1 MDFYPFSMPGGG
13 VNRRNLLKGT
23 VAAVGSALPGSGAP
37 LVAPRAAVTGLEI
50 FYVKVNRRGNW
61 LIPRIR
67 TSAGVT
73 GIGDS
78 SQSGDD
84 AATVRFL
91 HQFFEALKGR
101 SIYDVEWFRATV
113 RPTVDAN
120 GQPAAVAA
128 SALEHCLWDIHG
140 QILSLPTYELFGGRV
155 QSRIRNYANINR
167 STDPRTPDGFARM
180 AERAV
185 AAGFDAVKLA
195 PFDDMPKGLTDAKT
209 IEEFTQRGLECA
221 AAVRRTIGPKRDLL
235 VDAHS
240 HFNVERGIELARRFE
255 PLNLFWLEEVTPAKP
270 IEDLSTINRVARMP
284 TAGGETVRGVEG
296 FYPYIA
302 AGAVD
307 IVMPDVKFCGGMLEL
322 RKIAALAEGAR
333 LRVAPHGPASPV
345 GNAVAAQVCATMPNF
360 LILEFSY
367 GEVPWRAE
375 LIDPPETIVDSAL
388 PLSTRPGLGIRLNE
402 KTAAK
407 YAAVIR

>member
-1 MDFYPFSMPGGG
+1 M
-13 VNRRNLLKGT
+13 NRRDLLKG
-23 VAAVGSALPGSGAP
+23 AAATAGLALPGAGIARG
-37 LVAPRAAVTGLEI
+37 VPRPTVTGLET

-61 LIPRIR
+61 LIPRLQ

-73 GIGDS
+73 GIGDA

-84 AATVRFL
+84 AATLRFL
-91 HQFFEALKGR
+91 RQFFEALKGR
-101 SIYDVEWFRATV
+101 SIYDVESFRAAV
-113 RPTVDAN
+113 RPLVDAN
-120 GQPAAVAA
+120 GRPATVAA

-140 QILSLPTYELFGGRV
+140 QVLSLPAYELFGGRV
-155 QSRIRNYANINR
+155 QPRIRNYANINR

-195 PFDDMPKGLTDAKT
+195 PFDDMPRGLTDAT
-209 IEEFTQRGLECA
+209 RIEQFTQRGLACV
-221 AAVRRTIGPKRDLL
+221 AAVRRAIGPKRDLL

-240 HFNVERGIELARRFE
+240 HFNVERGLQLAKRLE
-255 PLNLFWLEEVTPAKP
+255 PLNLFWLEEVTPARP
-270 IEDLSTINRVARMP
+270 LEDLATINRLARMP
-284 TAGGETVRGVEG
+284 TAGGESIRGVEG
-296 FYPYIA
+296 FYPYIT

-307 IVMPDVKFCGGMLEL
+307 IVMPDVRVCGGMLEL
-322 RKIAALAEGAR
+322 LKIAALAEGAR

-345 GNAVAAQVCATMPNF
+345 GNAAAAQVCAAMPNF

-375 LIDPPETIVDSAL
+375 LVDPPETIVDSAL
-388 PLSTRPGLGIRLNE
+388 PISDRPGLGIRLNE
-402 KTAAK
+402 TTAAR
-407 YAAVIR
+407 YAEVLR